1 MKRENLIVLAAA
13 MMGLCACSTDTANIS
28 GEFSA
33 CPEKSIYIEHIAAD
47 GSIAADSVVTNANGR
62 FNIKV
67 TLPAGEPT
75 LYTLRCEERQIPLI
89 ISAGEKVVVNSV
101 PGLIDGYTVSGSAE
115 SALVKEIRNIM
126 TFGSAKLDSMITV
139 YNETTSK
146 AIQERINSDYAKEYF
161 AIKRNQIE
169 FIVTNPGSL
178 AAIYALNQRLPGDQT
193 LFNGS
198 NDIVYYRLVADSV
211 AKNYPNSPYVK
222 SLSKAIEQYDQ
233 QLEVLNMFESA
244 IEAGPAPF
252 PELSLPDM
260 YGKKHNLTDNLG
272 KVFLIDF
279 WSLGDQEANFRNAE
293 LKNIYNEYKDKGFEI
308 YQISVDTSKPAWIE
322 TVQKQKLPWISVC
335 DFLGTASPA
344 VQLYNIQTIPQSFLV
359 DKQGNI
365 VARNA
370 YGDNLR
376 KELSKLL
383 K

>member
-47 GSIAADSVVTNANGR
+47 GAIAADSVVTNANGR

-67 TLPAGEPT
+67 ELPAGEPT

-89 ISAGEKVVVNSV
+89 ISAGEKVVINSV

-169 FIVTNPGSL
+169 FIVDPRYTKLDVTNLQGVDAAEFSQKVSCTSKVGMTNVQYTFNTICPSL
-178 AAIYALNQRLPGDQT
+178 T
-193 LFNGS
+193 EETT
-198 NDIVYYRLVADSV
+198 ADV
-211 AKNYPNSPYVK
+211 T
-222 SLSKAIEQYDQ
+222 I
-233 QLEVLNMFESA
+233 
-244 IEAGPAPF
+244 
-252 PELSLPDM
+252 
-260 YGKKHNLTDNLG
+260 
-272 KVFLIDF
+272 
-279 WSLGDQEANFRNAE
+279 
-293 LKNIYNEYKDKGFEI
+293 NIYNSGGSVI
-308 YQISVDTSKPAWIE
+308 YSVTIDDVRFAANTKTLLSGNLFTAPVA
-322 TVQKQKLPWISVC
+322 SV
-335 DFLGTASPA
+335 GVNHSWNA
-344 VQLYNIQTIPQSFLV
+344 
-359 DKQGNI
+359 NI
-365 VARNA
+365 V
-370 YGDNLR
+370 G
-376 KELSKLL
+376 SW
-383 K
+383 

>member
-47 GSIAADSVVTNANGR
+47 GAIAADSVVTNANGR

-75 LYTLRCEERQIPLI
+75 LYTLRCEERHVRRI
-89 ISAGEKVVVNSV
+89 ISAGEKVVINSV